1 MELQAEQLDGSF
13 LVQPS
18 KTIEAG
24 GIHFNDGLLLPT
36 TTPQVLLKLVINRTG
51 FTQELTQGYEIGV
64 AANVEVLPDDLS
76 VEVKDPKEHGKNC
89 SVMMF
94 SK

>member
-1 MELQAEQLDGSF
+1 MMVCCCLR
-13 LVQPS
+13 P
-18 KTIEAG
+18 
-24 GIHFNDGLLLPT
+24 P
-36 TTPQVLLKLVINRTG
+36 LKFCLSSIG
-51 FTQELTQGYEIGV
+51 QDLATQELTQGDEIGV

-76 VEVKDPKEHGKNC
+76 VEVKDSKEHGKNC